1 LRDASSAYRL
11 VVSALSQSPYIGNLI
26 LLVLNLP
33 LVIGLV
39 LGVIFE
45 QKLRLG
51 LMMVDGDFLRFFE
64 RPVTATLLTVAI
76 GMLLWSLVNYLR
88 GRAG

>member
-1 LRDASSAYRL
+1 VRDARRVYRL

-26 LLVLNLP
+26 LLALNLP
-33 LVIGLV
+33 LVTGLV

-45 QKLRLG
+45 QKLRQG
-51 LMMVDGDFLRFFE
+51 LMMVDGNLLRFFE
-64 RPVTATLLTVAI
+64 RPVTGAVLIAAI
-76 GMLLWSLVNYLR
+76 AMLLWSIVNYLR